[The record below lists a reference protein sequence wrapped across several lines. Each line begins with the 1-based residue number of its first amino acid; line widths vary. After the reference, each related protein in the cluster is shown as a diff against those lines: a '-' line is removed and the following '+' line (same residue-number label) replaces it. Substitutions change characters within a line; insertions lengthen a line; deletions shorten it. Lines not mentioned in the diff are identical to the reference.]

1 MKLMIV
7 DDHPLFRE
15 GLKAIISRDKNH
27 TVIAEAGNGKEG
39 IKLGKEHN
47 PDIMLVDVSMPGKN
61 GIQMIRELKETLPET
76 KFIIIS
82 MHSEPD
88 YIVEAFRAGAAGYM
102 IKESA
107 ASSLIKGLETVAK
120 GEMFLDI
127 SLSQEVVFKLLQA
140 KDAHN
145 GGDKDPYSSLTAREQ
160 EILRMLAEGLTT
172 KDVAKKLYISPK
184 TVENHRT
191 NLMKKLGL
199 QNSVELIRYAARLGL
214 IDLDTWAI

>member
-1 MKLMIV
+1 MKIMIV

-15 GLKAIISRDKNH
+15 GLKTIINRDKNH

-39 IKLGKEHN
+39 IKLGKEHQ

-61 GIQMIRELKETLPET
+61 GIQMIRELKDSLPKT
-76 KFIIIS
+76 RFIMIS

-88 YIVEAFRAGAAGYM
+88 YIVEAFRAGATGYM

-107 ASSLIKGLETVAK
+107 ASSLIKGLDTVAS

-140 KDAHN
+140 KDTPA
-145 GGDKDPYSSLTAREQ
+145 GGEQDPYSSLTAREQ
-160 EILRMLAEGLTT
+160 EILRMLAEGFTT
-172 KDVAKKLYISPK
+172 KEVADKLYISPK

>member
-1 MKLMIV
+1 MKVMIV

-15 GLKAIISRDKNH
+15 GLKAIIKRDENH
-27 TVIAEAGNGKEG
+27 TVIAEAGSAKEG
-39 IKLGKEHN
+39 LKLGKMHE

-61 GIQMIRELKETLPET
+61 GIQMIREIKDALPET
-76 KFIIIS
+76 RFIIIS

-88 YIVEAFRAGAAGYM
+88 YIVEAFRAGATGYM

-127 SLSQEVVFKLLQA
+127 SLSQEVVFKLLQS
-140 KDAHN
+140 KDTPGN
-145 GGDKDPYSSLTAREQ
+145 QEQDPYSSLTAREQ
-160 EILRMLAEGLTT
+160 EIMRMLAEGMST
-172 KDVAKKLYISPK
+172 KEAAEKLYISPK

-199 QNSVELIRYAARLGL
+199 SNSVELIRYAARLGL
-214 IDLDTWAI
+214 IDLETWAI